1 MYYSVTISYTD
12 SPKTDKVHRFKV
24 DKDELL
30 QFIEFV
36 TKRTD
41 IESIFIVKHK
51 TDSWQEV

>member
-1 MYYSVTISYTD
+1 MFYTVAITYLD
-12 SPKTDKVHRFKV
+12 YTTTDKVHRFKV

-30 QFIEFV
+30 QFIDFV